1 MAGDAVLHEFHARD
15 RRVIVDGRVG
25 EGDRDGAQPRR
36 AEQNREAADLACALH
51 CHHEVS
57 LGS

>member
-1 MAGDAVLHEFHARD
+1 MLPDAFLHEFHARD

-25 EGDRDGAQPRR
+25 KGDGGRAQPSR